1 MDKVTKTSEDM
12 TVTVWRDSDPE
23 TLTAIMQFVWG
34 LEKKPNTK
42 KIYASDDSIAEAEH
56 YVALCEVPRSVAMQ
70 LVTHRKKMGNYSWM
84 SSGRPDLAYSLKTE
98 YSRTQKVRIAMT
110 FTPRG
115 IIDMAHYRLCTKAE
129 MPTRKFMALLRDIM
143 EEIDP
148 NIARLM
154 MPMCAYRN
162 GLCTMI
168 HGCGRPQKY
177 EDWTNI
183 VDSNADRT

>member
-129 MPTRKFMALLRDIM
+129 LPTRKFMALLRDIM
-143 EEIDP
+143 EEIDT

-177 EDWTNI
+177 DDWTNI

>member
-129 MPTRKFMALLRDIM
+129 LPTRKFMALLRDIM

-177 EDWTNI
+177 DDWTNI
-183 VDSNADRT
+183 VDSNADRA

>member
-1 MDKVTKTSEDM
+1 
-12 TVTVWRDSDPE
+12 
-23 TLTAIMQFVWG
+23 
-34 LEKKPNTK
+34 
-42 KIYASDDSIAEAEH
+42 
-56 YVALCEVPRSVAMQ
+56 VALCEVPRSVAMQ

-115 IIDMAHYRLCTKAE
+115 IIDMAHYRLCTNAE
-129 MPTRKFMALLRDIM
+129 LPTRKFMALLRDIM

-177 EDWTNI
+177 DDWTNI